1 MNFEETLTDDE
12 SVKIIE
18 DSLEVD
24 LQSDCDDVKSD
35 DEDNDDKSFLN
46 SILDKENIILVTNY

>member
-24 LQSDCDDVKSD
+24 FQSDCDDVKSD